1 MEISKLKQTLLNSNG
16 CDTLVPK
23 RNVGELYKLLKPH
36 IHSLSLEDFT
46 NLVGSKKSLEKTF
59 FKPKPY
65 HNKIPKRCLVN
76 DTDDELD
83 SNLPIYPTFLEYCME
98 QKVWKD
104 TVTGICYKENNY
116 SSPVVVFSNK
126 N

>member
-1 MEISKLKQTLLNSNG
+1 MDISKLKQTLLESNG

-23 RNVGELYKLLKPH
+23 RTVGELYKLLKPH
-36 IHSLSLEDFT
+36 IQSLTLDDFT
-46 NLVGSKKSLEKTF
+46 NVLSSKKSLEKAF

-83 SNLPIYPTFLEYCME
+83 NNVPIYPTFLEYCAE
-98 QKVWKD
+98 QRIWKD
-104 TVTGICYKENNY
+104 KITGICYKENSY
-116 SSPVVVFSNK
+116 SSPVVTFSK
-126 N
+126 

>member
-65 HNKIPKRCLVN
+65 HNNIVWNKRYGKIQLQ
-76 DTDDELD
+76 
-83 SNLPIYPTFLEYCME
+83 EYVIKKITIAH
-98 QKVWKD
+98 Q
-104 TVTGICYKENNY
+104 
-116 SSPVVVFSNK
+116 
-126 N
+126 